1 MNFLSKRHIGKPIRF
16 GFVLGI
22 IISALVVGGIMLISY
37 QVSHYHSKNILAP
50 KTQTVSQDT
59 LTVKALTKEKKVV
72 MVNLGLSEI
81 LNEKR
86 TTKLLGQNIFG
97 TNRQKIIQA
106 SFDAELGVDGKDVN
120 ISATGN
126 HTYKVTVNKFIFIGY
141 SNPKFKVLDEH
152 NGVFSSFT
160 DDINDTDMINKVL
173 DTKSKQKYVA
183 KYNDLLKQSTKEF
196 YRNIVA
202 ATNSKA
208 KLTFE
213 FPKQ

>member
-1 MNFLSKRHIGKPIRF
+1 MNFLIKRHIGKPVRF

-22 IISALVVGGIMLISY
+22 IISALVVGGIALIAY
-37 QVSHYHSKNILAP
+37 QVSHQHSKNDLSP

-86 TTKLLGQNIFG
+86 TTKLFGQNIFG
-97 TNRQKIIQA
+97 TNRQKIMQA
-106 SFDAELGVDGKDVN
+106 SFDAELGVDGKYVD
-120 ISATGN
+120 IAATGN
-126 HTYKVTVNKFIFIGY
+126 NTYKVTVKKFIFIGY
-141 SNPKFKVLDEH
+141 SNPNFKVLDEH

-160 DDINDTDMINKVL
+160 ADINETDMINKVL
-173 DTKSKQKYVA
+173 DTKSKRKYIA
-183 KYNDLLKQSTKEF
+183 KYNDLLEQSTKEF

-213 FPKQ
+213 FPEK